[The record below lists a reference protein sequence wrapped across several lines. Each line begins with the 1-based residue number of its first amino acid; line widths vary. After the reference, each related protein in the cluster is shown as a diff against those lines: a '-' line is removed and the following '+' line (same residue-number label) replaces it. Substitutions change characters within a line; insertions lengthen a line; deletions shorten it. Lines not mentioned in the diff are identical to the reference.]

1 MQIDENA
8 VDSAD
13 TNPRPEITMPST
25 IAKQKSYPRVKIK
38 RVIHA
43 IHAVIDIAA
52 GRAKY
57 LDVLGGL
64 IFAEGYFE
72 PEDRDMALLYVMM
85 PAMVHW
91 SGFSHRPRPVFMH
104 WFGRWKTRP
113 SRRPSSG
120 KKAWARRAR
129 TASRRDSPSNRRIFL
144 APGMS
149 SPWLFTDERAFSRN
163 SRP

>member
-1 MQIDENA
+1 MQIDESA

-13 TNPRPEITMPST
+13 TNPRPEITMRST
-25 IAKQKSYPRVKIK
+25 IAKQKSYPRVKIE

-72 PEDRDMALLYVMM
+72 PEDRDMALLYVADFMIEPM
-85 PAMVHW
+85 A
-91 SGFSHRPRPVFMH
+91 PRH
-104 WFGRWKTRP
+104 
-113 SRRPSSG
+113 
-120 KKAWARRAR
+120 AAREDKPFA
-129 TASRRDSPSNRRIFL
+129 
-144 APGMS
+144 
-149 SPWLFTDERAFSRN
+149 
-163 SRP
+163 